1 MRAVR
6 RLNHEINTGL
16 ASLTLKSR
24 LSELWHNPNG
34 RFGYELR
41 NLRTT
46 SNFMTLMPLLN
57 PKFAIAVVAGVREL

>member
-24 LSELWHNPNG
+24 LSELWHNG